1 MIKFTTYNIQYGRG
15 LDGRIDLDRIADS
28 VRDAD
33 VVALQEVERFFP
45 RSGNVDQVEELAY
58 RLNSHHWVYGAGV
71 DINADGVM
79 IDGAIRHCRR
89 QFGNMLL
96 SRNPIKTSRNHLL
109 PKYAS
114 SGPLS
119 IQRSA
124 LEGVIL
130 FGTRK
135 IRVYSIHLTHLSAAV
150 RLRQLRR
157 FLKIDRNAVREGG
170 PIAGDVSVT
179 DFDEKV
185 AIADLPR
192 EAILMGDFNFTPDSD
207 EYTEVAGPVS
217 DYGGRIINPEGYVD
231 AWTHCGNQEME
242 GVTAERRGKDV
253 RMDYCFVS
261 HSLSDR
267 IRSCKIDTKAVGS
280 DHKPFSVVM
289 NI

>member
-15 LDGRIDLDRIADS
+15 LDGRIDLDRIADT

-33 VVALQEVERFFP
+33 VIALQEVERFFP
-45 RSGNVDQVEELAY
+45 RSGEVDQVEELAY
-58 RLNSHHWVYGAGV
+58 RLNSHHWIYGAGV
-71 DINADGVM
+71 DIHADSVM
-79 IDGAIRHCRR
+79 IDGAIRHRRR

-114 SGPLS
+114 IGPLS

-130 FGTRK
+130 FGSRK
-135 IRVYSIHLTHLSAAV
+135 IRVYSIHLTHLSGAV
-150 RLRQLRR
+150 RMRQLRR
-157 FLKIDRNAVREGG
+157 ILKIDRNAVREGG

-185 AIADLPR
+185 ALADMPR

-207 EYTEVAGPVS
+207 EYSAMVGPVS
-217 DYGGRIINPEGYVD
+217 DYGGRLINPEGFVD
-231 AWTHCGNQEME
+231 AWTHCGNNEIA

-261 HSLSDR
+261 HRLGDR
-267 IRSCKIDTKAVGS
+267 IRSCTIDTNAVGS
-280 DHKPFSVVM
+280 DHKPFSVVF
-289 NI
+289 NL